1 MAKKRQWIL
10 MLLAFLFAVCAVG
23 AVSAYHADTVTVY
36 AETDDRGVDTGF
48 FGEYQSEK
56 TFGEHH
62 FYQYQYGCAYAYGDK
77 SATVFWGGRKWNEG
91 LTEDKTSELTRA
103 EAFEKT
109 SVLDISS
116 RVGYKHDDAATED
129 VLKLSNGKT
138 VEDIGLLFQARYEEL
153 KDKDTITL
161 GTPSSGVKV
170 WDGYIFEDFCYGESD
185 VSFGWGTRSTNYS
198 GLCYNPGTGKV
209 FYITGGY
216 ASAFEKLG
224 GGKSALGQMLS
235 DSGMSLT
242 VGSETWTVQL
252 FENGYIRKMDDGSY
266 KAVTGYTYDE
276 KSKTFVAQAT
286 LTGEYGDKVGPVF
299 TVGDMYCQNF
309 KNGYAQYYLLGD
321 DYVIRY
327 YGNRNIAQDGTVTFV
342 EESVYT
348 ADILS
353 ADIGESTEQ
362 AATIR
367 SKTGLSDT
375 ALYALFTDA
384 MDRAVAAGF
393 GLGVPCSPIKIWN
406 GMIMMDFK
414 LGDGRFSFGGDRY
427 NMSFIVYNPDDRKAY
442 AVSNYAVQ
450 WVNDEVFSYGLPVSD
465 IHKDRTFKLN
475 SAEIEYAYM
484 QEFEQGVLY
493 TTKDGMLVAELGVGY
508 DEESGSYVP
517 QVAPSVPEQYGGR
530 KDTRTEGNYTYINY
544 EKGCVTAERN
554 NEGYYTY
561 TLHPGRN
568 FSDSSNEP
576 TLLPLD
582 KLIKKSDLKFD
593 TTVNYGMT
601 EDALRDLVYNEIQR
615 YYGAGFFV
623 GFLEDRFKPW
633 NDIDA
638 QQFIW
643 GDSTADPFKEEGR
656 RYVAALALNRET
668 QELYLLRD
676 EVLNVW
682 QDNYA
687 VLGFPTTNSTYS
699 AEQGISVQEFDTG
712 FIVTDGL
719 QAYAITGDSLESFL
733 EDFERV
739 EVPTH
744 GRDESSGYIAEGST
758 GNIGSSGGSDN
769 TGLIIGISCA
779 AGAVVI
785 AAAVAAIILIRR
797 RKKVK

>member
-36 AETDDRGVDTGF
+36 AETDDKGVDTGF
-48 FGEYQSEK
+48 FGAYRSEQ
-56 TFGEHH
+56 TVDEHH
-62 FYQYQYGCAYAYGDK
+62 FYQYQYGCAYAYGDAG
-77 SATVFWGGRKWNEG
+77 ATVFWGGRQWKAN
-91 LTEDKTSELTRA
+91 LTEEKTSELTREEVYA
-103 EAFEKT
+103 KT

-116 RVGYKHDDAATED
+116 RVGYKHDDSATQKVEA
-129 VLKLSNGKT
+129 LSNGKT
-138 VEDIGLLFQARYEEL
+138 VKEIGLLFQTRYAQL
-153 KDKDTITL
+153 KDTVTL
-161 GTPSSGVKV
+161 GTPSSGVKE

-185 VSFGWGTRSTNYS
+185 ATFSDWGERATNYS
-198 GLCYNPGTGKV
+198 GLCYNPGTGEV

-224 GGKSALGQMLS
+224 GGKSDLGQMLS
-235 DSGMSLT
+235 DSGISLP
-242 VGSETWTVQL
+242 VDGETWTVQL
-252 FENGYIRKMDDGSY
+252 FENGYIREQNGSY
-266 KAVTGYTYDE
+266 EAVTGVAYDE
-276 KSKTFVAQAT
+276 DSKTFVAQVT
-286 LTGEYGDKVGPVF
+286 LTGEYGDKVGSVF
-299 TVGDMYCQNF
+299 TVDGMYCQNF
-309 KNGYAQYYLLGD
+309 ENGYAQYYLLGG

-342 EESVYT
+342 DKNIYNAE
-348 ADILS
+348 ILT
-353 ADIGESTEQ
+353 ADIGENAEQ
-362 AATIR
+362 AETIR
-367 SKTGLSDT
+367 SETGLSGDS
-375 ALYALFTDA
+375 ALYELFTDA
-384 MDRAVAAGF
+384 MDRVVEAGF

-427 NMSFIVYNPDDRKAY
+427 NMSFIVYNPDDGKAY

-465 IHKDRTFKLN
+465 IHKDGTFKLN

-517 QVAPSVPEQYGGR
+517 QVAPSVPEQYGDR
-530 KDTRTEGNYTYINY
+530 TDMRTEGNYTYINY

-568 FSDSSNEP
+568 FDDSSNEP

-582 KLIKKSDLKFD
+582 ELIQKSDLQFD
-593 TTVNYGMT
+593 TTVDYGMT
-601 EDALRDLVYNEIQR
+601 VEELRELVYSEIQR
-615 YYGAGFFV
+615 YYNAGFFV

-687 VLGFPTTNSTYS
+687 VLGFPTTNSTYYT
-699 AEQGISVQEFDTG
+699 EQGISVQEFDTG

-719 QAYAITGDSLESFL
+719 QAYAITGEGLESFL
-733 EDFERV
+733 ADFERV

-769 TGLIIGISCA
+769 IGLIIGISCA
-779 AGAVVI
+779 VGAVVI
-785 AAAVAAIILIRR
+785 AAAVATIILIRR
-797 RKKVK
+797 RKQVK